1 MSTFQHT
8 IADTGTSTGT
18 SLSSI
23 TFFMEALSFLNGL
36 QAHVS
41 VYTSYLSSGILS
53 RRQSC
58 LSGSSESVSTAN
70 LKENSQLYVPHAQV
84 ILSSAGIRFS
94 MLC

>member
-8 IADTGTSTGT
+8 IADTGISTGT

-41 VYTSYLSSGILS
+41 VHTSYLCSFQDANSVFPLNP
-53 RRQSC
+53 C
-58 LSGSSESVSTAN
+58 L
-70 LKENSQLYVPHAQV
+70 
-84 ILSSAGIRFS
+84 
-94 MLC
+94 